1 MTNLWPEFAAVAP
14 RVFSVNIAGSS
25 DATAGQDHMQDWAMV
40 NHGSYTYASS
50 QGEMDSAFERA
61 ATELRRPTVYQ
72 VVATS
77 SPLSAT
83 PTPEP
88 TPTPDVTATP
98 VPTPTPTPTVTETP
112 VADGAIAVGPLSLA
126 VTPGE
131 PPPPAAGQVAMILD
145 TSGSM
150 LQGLD
155 GQTRADVAR
164 AALTDLV
171 TTVIPPGT
179 LVSLRTF
186 GDTPDS
192 CETLLV
198 VPPGPLDPV
207 GMANTIADL
216 PVVNLVK
223 TPIGAALTAVAGDL
237 EGGSGPKI
245 VVLVTDGE
253 ETCDGDA
260 ATAIAAL
267 VDSGIDVRVNI
278 VGFAI
283 DDPLLQE
290 TFAEWAAL
298 GNGSYFDAANASE
311 LNAAI
316 ALAVQPSYDIM
327 DANGS
332 LIASSQAGS
341 PPVMVPPGTYQIVV
355 RTVPEIVIG
364 DVVVVSGETT
374 ELSLQIP

>member
-1 MTNLWPEFAAVAP
+1 
-14 RVFSVNIAGSS
+14 
-25 DATAGQDHMQDWAMV
+25 
-40 NHGSYTYASS
+40 
-50 QGEMDSAFERA
+50 
-61 ATELRRPTVYQ
+61 
-72 VVATS
+72 
-77 SPLSAT
+77 
-83 PTPEP
+83 
-88 TPTPDVTATP
+88 
-98 VPTPTPTPTVTETP
+98 
-112 VADGAIAVGPLSLA
+112 
-126 VTPGE
+126 
-131 PPPPAAGQVAMILD
+131 MILD

-155 GQTRADVAR
+155 GQSRADVAR

-179 LVSLRTF
+179 TVSLRTF

-198 VPPGPLDPV
+198 VPPGPLDPEM
-207 GMANTIADL
+207 MASTIAGL
-216 PVVNLVK
+216 PVINLVK
-223 TPIGAALTAVAGDL
+223 TPIGAALAAVASDL
-237 EGGSGPKI
+237 EGSSGPKI

-260 ATAIAAL
+260 AAAITAL

-283 DDPLLQE
+283 DDPLLQV

-316 ALAVQPSYDIM
+316 ALAVQPTYDVV
-327 DANGS
+327 DANGTI
-332 LIASSQAGS
+332 LASGQAGGT
-341 PPVMVPPGTYQIVV
+341 PIAVAPGTYQIVV
-355 RTVPEIVIG
+355 RTVPEMVIG
-364 DVVVVSGETT
+364 EVVVVSGETT
-374 ELSLQIP
+374 EVTPPLP